1 MTPDSDALFEL
12 FASSEDDYEPS
23 SYLTD
28 DGSEDDVEKEILSSE
43 PSSKASGHSFK
54 RNFPEWVKMPIKW
67 INDGKLKSLKWTK
80 EEGSKNESAL
90 IVLMVMFH
98 CMDNETGIVSLTYE
112 ELLTKTNLSRSMV
125 ASAIDILC
133 KLGLIQ
139 KNFEKRSVYKIIEFN
154 PKEKWAKLP
163 AKKMYFNEGVK
174 GFSDFTKRN
183 KIELDAI
190 KLYFLFIFGRDRNE
204 NICWIS
210 YDKIQEKIDLKRENI
225 KKAISI
231 LCINHLIVVDQKR
244 TEKNLI
250 KQGYRIVG
258 ISDYT
263 HSGTLGRGLI

>member
-1 MTPDSDALFEL
+1 MTTNSDALLEL
-12 FASSEDDYEPS
+12 LASSRKEHEPS
-23 SYLTD
+23 SYLDD
-28 DGSEDDVEKEILSSE
+28 DGSEDDVENEILSSE
-43 PSSKASGHSFK
+43 LSFKSSGHSFK
-54 RNFPEWVKMPIKW
+54 RNFPDWVKMPIKW
-67 INDGKLKSLKWTK
+67 ISDGKLKSLKWTI

-90 IVLMVMFH
+90 IVLLVMFH
-98 CMDNETGIVSLTYE
+98 CMDNETGIVTLTYE
-112 ELLTKTNLSRSMV
+112 ELLTKTNLSRAMI

-133 KLGLIQ
+133 NLNIIQ
-139 KNFEKRSVYKIIEFN
+139 KNFGKRSIYKIIDFN

-163 AKKMYFNEGVK
+163 ARKMYFNEGVK

-190 KLYFLFIFGRDRNE
+190 KLYFLFVFGRDRNE